1 MRQNPPMGLDIDFAF
16 DVGEEEKHRV
26 EFHWGQLFGRVRIT
40 VDDVE
45 VVQHNRPVLFGSTA
59 RRKFE
64 FSVGEHEVHAVVIE
78 KVSHRFL
85 GGARKQ
91 TCQAFVDGELVREYP

>member
-1 MRQNPPMGLDIDFAF
+1 MFLDIDFAF
-16 DVGEEEKHRV
+16 EVGDEETHRV
-26 EFHWGQLFGRVRIT
+26 AFAWGQLFGRVRIT

-45 VVQHNRPVLFGSTA
+45 VVQHNRPVVFRSTA

-64 FSVGEHEVHAVVIE
+64 FSVGQHEVHEVVIE
-78 KVSHRFL
+78 KISHRFL

-91 TCQAFVDGELVREYP
+91 QCQAFVDGKLVGEY